1 MKAALKQRHYAIQS
15 DITRLRKDLRQAI
28 KAEKHGQ
35 VNKLERQIENL
46 EREKRFYASSVS
58 PVQFANG
65 FVLNGKLLE
74 QFVKKL
80 PGMHLEAQFSV
91 DGNDI
96 IIRHDKGSIT
106 LYDLS
111 DYYQGLKMPKGED
124 LLVKLGI
131 TLREV

>member
-1 MKAALKQRHYAIQS
+1 MKAALKQRQDAIQS

-46 EREKRFYASSVS
+46 EREKKFYASSVS

-80 PGMHLEAQFSV
+80 PGLYLEAQFSD

-111 DYYQGLKMPKGED
+111 DRYQGLKMPKGED
-124 LLVKLGI
+124 LLVELGI
-131 TLREV
+131 TLKEV